1 MKQTYEALRAKLA
14 AGELRSLD
22 LCHVPLGA
30 LVFPSEPCIRDNRTG
45 GYGAIDGHTRN
56 ERGIDNDDF
65 FPAIMLAYDNTFNEC
80 LVLTCKGR
88 HEIIHGNAL
97 VTIFK
102 SM

>member
-1 MKQTYEALRAKLA
+1 MKLA
-14 AGELRSLD
+14 AGELKSLD

-45 GYGAIDGHTRN
+45 GYGTVDRWGTHN
-56 ERGIDNDDF
+56 ERSIDNDDF
-65 FPAIMLAYDNTFNEC
+65 FPAIMLAYDDTFNEC

-88 HEIIHGNAL
+88 HETIHGGAL

-102 SM
+102 ST